1 MAPLPRGRV
10 DLVASVRAEDQLGT
24 LVEALAE
31 CLRRLAA
38 MHPCWLCGDA
48 ATVRGEL
55 LCGDGSMRLA
65 CDEHRDSVEVRG
77 ELRNARAVR
86 LARAA
91 LEVGGRA

>member
-1 MAPLPRGRV
+1 MASLARGRL
-10 DLVASVRAEDQLGT
+10 DLVEAVRAEDQLGT
-24 LVEALAE
+24 LVEALGE

-55 LCGDGSMRLA
+55 PFGDGSMRLA

-77 ELRNARAVR
+77 ELRGARAVR